1 MVWTWSRSRTHLI
14 GEFFPHSV
22 TVAYAAARMGTALEP
37 WALIDTD
44 RYPIATDGSRRDE
57 VVAAVRV
64 ALADVGCA
72 VLPGFLSA
80 VGVRELLAEAAE
92 REPRAFYNPVN
103 KANVHLGDADPSRP
117 ADHPR
122 NRFFARTNG
131 FVRADEWD
139 DSTHSK
145 RLYDWN
151 PLKDFLQD
159 CLGKDELHVYEDPV
173 SNMIVN
179 VQRKGQEFN
188 WHFDTNEFT
197 ITMLLQRAD
206 EGGLFEYVP
215 DVRSP
220 ADENEAG
227 VTAVLNGDRA
237 GVRSIDLRPGDLQ
250 FFLGRFS
257 LHRVT
262 ANEGDTTRLLLIMSF
277 SETSGSVGSV
287 QRIRSLYGKV
297 TNEHLAAAV
306 APVRADALLD

>member
-1 MVWTWSRSRTHLI
+1 MVQIENPSDSVLFSQRSAGRLRCRAMA
-14 GEFFPHSV
+14 
-22 TVAYAAARMGTALEP
+22 TVCQP
-37 WALIDTD
+37 SALIDTD
-44 RYPIATDGSRRDE
+44 RYPIAVGGRRRDDA
-57 VVAAVRV
+57 VAAVRS
-64 ALADVGCA
+64 ALADDGCA

-80 VGVRELLAEAAE
+80 TGCRELLAEAVE
-92 REPRAFYNPVN
+92 REPRAFYNPAN
-103 KANVHLGDADPSRP
+103 EANVHLGDADPSLP
-117 ADHPR
+117 DDHPR
-122 NRFFARTNG
+122 NRFFSRTNG

-139 DSTHSK
+139 HTTHAR
-145 RLYDWN
+145 RLYDWQ

-179 VQRKGQEFN
+179 VQRTGQEFN

-197 ITMLLQRAD
+197 ITMLLQPAD

-215 DVRSP
+215 DLRSP
-220 ADENEAG
+220 LDENEAG
-227 VTAVLNGDRA
+227 VTAVLDGDRTN
-237 GVRSIDLRPGDLQ
+237 VRTIDLRPGDLQ

-262 ANEGDTTRLLLIMSF
+262 PNGGAATRLLLIMSF

-287 QRIRSLYGKV
+287 QRTRSLYGKV
-297 TNEHLAAAV
+297 TEEHLAAAA

>member
-1 MVWTWSRSRTHLI
+1 MAGLFPRSRR
-14 GEFFPHSV
+14 
-22 TVAYAAARMGTALEP
+22 VAYAAARMGAALDP

-44 RYPIATDGSRRDE
+44 RYPIATPGPRRDRA
-57 VVAAVRV
+57 VAAVRA
-64 ALADVGCA
+64 ALDDDGCA
-72 VLPGFLSA
+72 VLPGFLSED
-80 VGVRELLAEAAE
+80 GLRELLAEATE
-92 REPRAFYNPVN
+92 REPRAFYNPAN
-103 KANVHLGDADPSRP
+103 QANVHLGDADPSLP

-122 NRFFARTNG
+122 NRFFPRTNG

-139 DSTHSK
+139 ETTHAK
-145 RLYDWN
+145 RLYDWL

-179 VQRKGQEFN
+179 VQRTGQEFN

-197 ITMLLQRAD
+197 ITMLLQPAD

-215 DVRSP
+215 DLRSP

-227 VTAVLNGDRA
+227 VTAVLDGDRA
-237 GVRSIDLRPGDLQ
+237 GVRTIDLRPGDLQ

-262 ANEGDTTRLLLIMSF
+262 PNDGATTRLLLIMSF

-297 TNEHLAAAV
+297 TDEHRAAAA